1 MAPSIVIDIRNETIK
16 SLQHSDERKVKLLI
30 ADIEK
35 ANESIINLLRHYE
48 REKDHKG
55 QVHRFHDIKTLTIN
69 EDGLGALTI
78 FFPVNIF
85 NGCKG
90 IDADFDDHVHVTI
103 KLDLDKKTALLT
115 GEELMPEREPDD
127 C

>member
-69 EDGLGALTI
+69 EDGHGALTI

-103 KLDLDKKTALLT
+103 KLDLEKKTALLT